1 MYHGSMQ
8 SGGQG
13 VYLANV
19 TRELAR
25 RGHDVHVISAP
36 PYPLLAAAVRHHR
49 IETHSFQS
57 MLLDRR
63 AYFAGR
69 STLAHLHPLNFYE
82 FASTRFTFSSLI
94 AVFSLR
100 ALVKLRELED
110 RNGAFDI
117 VHDNQTLSY
126 GTYLTRALLHR
137 PVVANVHHPLDVDV
151 KHGLQAVRSLSGRVQ
166 RIVWYPW
173 HMQRFAARRLD
184 ALISGSRASASL
196 VERTW
201 RLRPGMMRTIYD
213 GVDLDAF
220 HLTKDDETESGG
232 LLFVGNAEDY
242 NKGVVYAIRALAML
256 PAASARLYIVGGP
269 SGEQRVAPAEA
280 RRLGVEDR
288 VMIVGRVPEADLAR
302 WYRRAQI
309 LVSPSL
315 YEGFGLP
322 AAEAM
327 ACGTP
332 VVASDGGALPEVVAD
347 RETGRIVPAGNAR
360 ALADALGELL
370 ADPGR
375 CVEMGAAGHRRV
387 IDRFTWSQT
396 AEGTEALYLDVLAAR
411 TARAFG

>member
-1 MYHGSMQ
+1 MYHGSME

-25 RGHDVHVISAP
+25 RGHNVHVISGP
-36 PYPLLAAAVRHHR
+36 PYPTLDEAVTHHR
-49 IETHSFQS
+49 IATHSFQA

-63 AYFAGR
+63 AYFGER
-69 STLAHLHPLNFYE
+69 EPLSHMHPLNFYE

-94 AVFSLR
+94 AVFSVRAMARLR
-100 ALVKLRELED
+100 AIERQS
-110 RNGAFDI
+110 GPFDI

-126 GTYLTRALLHR
+126 GTYLTRALLGR
-137 PVVANVHHPLDVDV
+137 AVVANVHHPLDVDV
-151 KHGLQAVRSLSGRVQ
+151 KHGLQAVRSVAGRIQ
-166 RIVWYPW
+166 RIAWYPW
-173 HMQRFAARRLD
+173 HMQRAVARRLD

-196 VERTW
+196 VEDTW
-201 RLRPGMMRTIYD
+201 KLPPGLMHTIYD
-213 GVDLDAF
+213 GVDIDAF
-220 HLTKDDETESGG
+220 HMGNGRETEPGA

-256 PAASARLYIVGGP
+256 PTDAARLYIVGGP
-269 SGEQRVAPAEA
+269 SGEQRVAPREA
-280 RRLGVEDR
+280 QRLGVGDR
-288 VMIVGRVPEADLAR
+288 VTIVGRVSQDELAR
-302 WYRRAQI
+302 WYGRAQI

-347 RETGRIVPAGNAR
+347 GETGRIVPAGDAG

-370 ADPGR
+370 ADPKR
-375 CVEMGAAGHRRV
+375 CIEMGTAGYRRV
-387 IDRFTWSQT
+387 VDRFTWPRT
-396 AEGTEALYLDVLAAR
+396 AERTEALYDEVLAR
-411 TARAFG
+411 RASG